1 MKLVWLP
8 LLELCL
14 MNGMGHQG
22 RIARGKP
29 KENKLTFSS
38 FINTKRSVD
47 EMNEES
53 FVFLRREGGIKI
65 MKGLVMG
72 RRPLCA
78 AELHFMKENFHSAAS
93 ALPFTFFN
101 EEKTSPPFNNQL

>member
-1 MKLVWLP
+1 
-8 LLELCL
+8 
-14 MNGMGHQG
+14 MNGASRELVVLNGTVHQAATAARQAKG
-22 RIARGKP
+22 KQTNFLFIHQFKKERI
-29 KENKLTFSS
+29 
-38 FINTKRSVD
+38 D